1 MNGMDQ
7 QTLKKY
13 RDFAVA
19 VTHGAGK
26 IILEYFDSRDQ
37 GRMIKADNSPV
48 TIADMKANH
57 YVIERV
63 KEYFPKH
70 GVLGEEESNV
80 DPESHKDLWLC
91 DPIDGTAAFTWG
103 LPTGVTSLAYVRDG
117 VPLLGVVYDPYL
129 KRTYTAIKGH
139 GAFMNDRRIDV
150 SVHGLRGGTLGINQ
164 IDSYRFRSFY
174 GDLRARG
181 VHLATY
187 SGLVYQAMTV
197 ATGRIVGRVFTHIG
211 PHDVA
216 ALKVI
221 VEEAGGVVTDLEGN
235 EQRYD
240 GPINGAIISNKV
252 AHHELLDMVAKHGVQ
267 VV

>member
-1 MNGMDQ
+1 MDQ
-7 QTLKKY
+7 QTLKQY

-26 IILEYFDSRDQ
+26 IVLEYFESRDL
-37 GRMIKADNSPV
+37 GKMIKADNSPV
-48 TIADMKANH
+48 TIADMKSNH

-70 GVLGEEESNV
+70 GVLGEEESNG
-80 DPESHKDLWLC
+80 DPGTIKDLWLC

-103 LPTGVTSLAYVRDG
+103 LPTGVVSLAYVRDG
-117 VPLLGVVYDPYL
+117 VPLIGVVYDPYM
-129 KRTYTAIKGH
+129 KRTYSAIKGDGSYLNGH
-139 GAFMNDRRIDV
+139 PVHV
-150 SVHGLRGGTLGINQ
+150 SKHGLRSGTMGINQ
-164 IDSYRFRSFY
+164 LDSYRFRAFY
-174 GDLRARG
+174 NDLRTRG

-187 SGLVYQAMTV
+187 SGLVYQAMTI
-197 ATGRIVGRVFTHIG
+197 ATGRLVGRVFTHIG

-221 VEEAGGVVTDLEGN
+221 VEEAGGVVTDLDGR

-240 GPINGAIISNKV
+240 GPINGAVISNKV
-252 AHHELLDMVAKHGVQ
+252 VHHEILDMIAKHGVK
-267 VV
+267 VVV